1 VAKKLAIPFQIY
13 YTWDG
18 AKRRYIPEFLIKLA
32 NGKTLV
38 LEINGEDNEQI
49 RAKHPALGAW
59 VWVKE
64 VNSKGLACGSG
75 ICLMWLSIRAKFTT
89 FLRQRCTAQ

>member
-1 VAKKLAIPFQIY
+1 MAKKLAIPFQIY

-64 VNSKGLACGSG
+64 VNSKGLILPPNFGHPVKQHWPARTQLG
-75 ICLMWLSIRAKFTT
+75 
-89 FLRQRCTAQ
+89 